1 MARTLK
7 SIEGLLPAVRQLRV
21 LREVEERGSV
31 QVRELMDHFAV
42 SGATIRRDLDC
53 LAERDLVLRTHG
65 GAMARRTSTSFE
77 TNYEEKRK
85 AFTAEKRR
93 IASAAVRFVL
103 DGETVIL
110 DSGSTTFEVA
120 RLLAERKNLTL
131 ITNDLFI
138 AGQIAFD
145 PSITVIVTG
154 GTLREGFNTL
164 VGPLTET
171 FLRNVRVDHTILS
184 ADAVDPAFG
193 ISNATF
199 AESSIKQLMVE
210 AAGHVTLVADAS
222 KFGKRALARVC
233 ALDKVDVV
241 VTDDAL
247 SDANQKALLQAATKL
262 VLT

>member
-1 MARTLK
+1 M
-7 SIEGLLPAVRQLRV
+7 PAVRQMRV

-31 QVRELMDHFAV
+31 QVRDLVEHFAV
-42 SGATIRRDLDC
+42 SGATIRRDLDE
-53 LAERDLVLRTHG
+53 LAERDLVQRTHG
-65 GAMARRTSTSFE
+65 GAIARRTSTSFE
-77 TNYEEKRK
+77 TNYEEKRE

-93 IASAAVRFVL
+93 IAAAAAKFVL

-120 RLLAERKNLTL
+120 RLLAHRKNLTL

-145 PSITVIVTG
+145 PSISVVISG
-154 GTLREGFNTL
+154 GTLRDGFNTL

-171 FLRNVRVDHTILS
+171 FFRNVRVDRTMLS
-184 ADAVDPAFG
+184 ADAVEPVFG
-193 ISNATF
+193 VSNATF

-222 KFGKRALARVC
+222 KFGKHALARVC
-233 ALDKVDVV
+233 SLDEIDVV
-241 VTDDAL
+241 VTDSSL
-247 SDANQKALLQAATKL
+247 SDTNQKALNQAPPKL
-262 VLT
+262 VIT

>member
-1 MARTLK
+1 M
-7 SIEGLLPAVRQLRV
+7 RV
-21 LREVEERGSV
+21 LREVDELGSV

-53 LAERDLVLRTHG
+53 LAERGLITRTHG
-65 GAMARRTSTSFE
+65 GAIACRTSTSFE
-77 TNYEEKRK
+77 TTYEEKRK
-85 AFTAEKRR
+85 AFTVEKRR
-93 IASAAVRFVL
+93 IASAAEKFVL

-138 AGQIAFD
+138 AGQITFD

-154 GTLREGFNTL
+154 GMLREGFNTL
-164 VGPLTET
+164 VGPVTET
-171 FLRNVRVDHTILS
+171 FLRNVRVDHTVLS
-184 ADAVDPAFG
+184 ADAVDPVFG
-193 ISNATF
+193 VSNATF

-210 AAGHVTLVADAS
+210 AASHVILVADAS

-233 ALDKVDVV
+233 VLDDVDAVITDAALN
-241 VTDDAL
+241 DADHKSL
-247 SDANQKALLQAATKL
+247 MQASIKL
-262 VLT
+262 ILT

>member
-1 MARTLK
+1 MTKPLD

-21 LREVEERGSV
+21 LREVEERGGV
-31 QVRELMDHFAV
+31 QVRELVDHFAV
-42 SGATIRRDLDC
+42 SGATIRRDLDS
-53 LAERDLVLRTHG
+53 LAERGLVLRTHG
-65 GAMARRTSTSFE
+65 GAIARTTSTSFE

-93 IASAAVRFVL
+93 IAIAAAEFVP

-120 RLLAERKNLTL
+120 RILAERKNLTL

-138 AGQIAFD
+138 AGQISFD
-145 PSITVIVTG
+145 PSITVIVTAG
-154 GTLREGFNTL
+154 MLREGFNTL
-164 VGPLTET
+164 VGPLTEA
-171 FLRNVRVDHTILS
+171 FLRNVRVDFTVLS

-210 AAGHVTLVADAS
+210 AASHTILVADAS

-233 ALDKVDVV
+233 ALDEVDVV
-241 VTDDAL
+241 VTDEAL
-247 SDANQKALLQAATKL
+247 SDSNQKALLQAATKL
-262 VLT
+262 VLA